1 VLSQYLTAIQSAG
14 SQPPQETGLTCNS
27 WYGKF
32 HLEMHWWHAAHFAL
46 WNRPALLRRSL
57 AWYRRILP
65 IAREIARRQ
74 GYEGVRWPKM
84 VGPDGRNS
92 PSSVGRCSS
101 GSSPIPLLL
110 AELCFQAARGA
121 SSWNSTRKSSSK
133 PPTSW
138 LPTRTGTRRRIAT
151 CSGRGHSRPGNHPA
165 RETWNPTFE
174 LAYWRMA

>member
-84 VGPDGRNS
+84 VGPMAATLLH
-92 PSSVGRCSS
+92 PLARCSS
-101 GSSPIPLLL
+101 GSSPIPLLWPSC
-110 AELCFQAARGA
+110 ASRQPAARLPGTLRANRLRNADFMA
-121 SSWNSTRKSSSK
+121 SYAHWTRAHRYVLGLRSF
-133 PPTSW
+133 PP
-138 LPTRTGTRRRIAT
+138 RRIT
-151 CSGRGHSRPGNHPA
+151 A
-165 RETWNPTFE
+165 RET
-174 LAYWRMA
+174 